1 MVVNDINLVELDFL
15 FCFFVVFNVISLVD
29 FMSNNSWGGIKVII
43 FLNIC
48 RIL

>member
-48 RIL
+48 IIL